1 MNRIFSVLFLTLGLF
16 MSQSNA
22 QAPLIQVIHN
32 SPDPAAATV
41 DIWFD
46 ATRIADN
53 LSFRNATQYIT
64 GAAGTH
70 DISITGSTATDTV
83 GAVAKF
89 TVNLTANTNYVVAA
103 DGMVN
108 TTGYSPATA
117 FDLKIYNMGLQNA
130 GNANQIDMLV
140 HHGSTDAPTVDIRT
154 QDLGTALAD
163 DISFGEFQGYVN
175 LNDEDYI
182 IRVTD
187 ATGTTVV
194 KSYLANLNNLG
205 IAGEAV
211 VAVASG
217 FLDPS
222 MNNNGPAFGIYV
234 AQSGGGQM
242 VQLQEVTNPP
252 RVQVIHNSAGM
263 GADSVDIYLDAVKIA
278 DNLKFRE
285 ATAFIDAFPGGRIV
299 SVADPNST
307 DTVGAVAQFPVSLDA
322 DETYIVVANGLVD
335 TTGYSPTTAFGISA
349 YIGAKESATG
359 GAGKVD
365 VLVHHGATDAPVVD
379 VRAEDTTTVLV
390 NDIAYNTFASNGY
403 LELDTLDYVIRVA
416 TADGSTIVE
425 SYTAPLKTLG
435 LGGAAI
441 TVVAS
446 GFLDPSA
453 NNNGPAFGL
462 WVALASGGGLVEL
475 PVVSTTN
482 VNKAE
487 QTLETFTV
495 FPNPSEG
502 NINVTFDLRTSSDV
516 NLDIINVNGQLLQTQ
531 ELGDLAKGSYTE
543 TMNLDLSTG
552 LYLLRIRTNNTIQTK
567 MITIK

>member
-46 ATRIADN
+46 ATRIADD
-53 LSFRNATQYIT
+53 LSFRNATEYIT

-70 DISITGSTATDTV
+70 DISITSSTATDTA

-89 TVNLTANTNYVVAA
+89 TVNLTANTNYVVVA

-108 TTGYSPATA
+108 TTGYTPATA
-117 FDLKIYNMGLQNA
+117 FDLKIYNMGLETA

-154 QDLGTALAD
+154 QDLGTALVD
-163 DISFGEFQGYVN
+163 DIAFGEFQGYVN

-187 ATGTTVV
+187 ATGATVV
-194 KSYLANLNNLG
+194 KSYLANVNELG
-205 IAGEAV
+205 LAGGAI

-222 MNNNGPAFGIYV
+222 VNNNGPAFGIWV
-234 AQSGGGQM
+234 APAAGGAM
-242 VQLQEVTNPP
+242 VELAEVTNPP
-252 RVQVIHNSAGM
+252 RVQIIHNSAGA
-263 GADSVDIYLDAVKIA
+263 GADSVDIYLDAVKVA

-285 ATAFIDAFPGGRIV
+285 ATAFIDAFPGARTV
-299 SVADPNST
+299 SVAAPNST
-307 DTVGAVAQFPVSLDA
+307 DTVGAVAQFPVTLSA
-322 DETYIVVANGLVD
+322 DETYIVVANGLVN
-335 TTGYSPTTAFGISA
+335 TTGYSPAAAFDLSIYA
-349 YIGAKESATG
+349 GAKEAATN

-365 VLVHHGATDAPVVD
+365 LLVHHGATDAPVVD
-379 VRAEDTTTVLV
+379 VRGEDTTTVLV
-390 NDIAYNTFASNGY
+390 NDIAYNTFASSGY
-403 LELDTLDYVIRVA
+403 LELDTLDYVIRIA
-416 TADGSTIVE
+416 TADGSTIVQ
-425 SYTAPLKTLG
+425 SYTAPLNTLG

-446 GFLDPSA
+446 GFLDPSV

-475 PVVSTTN
+475 PVVSATS

-487 QTLETFTV
+487 QSLETFTV

-502 NINVTFDLRTSSDV
+502 DVNVAFDLRSNSDV
-516 NLDIINVNGQLLQTQ
+516 SLDIINVNGQIIETQ
-531 ELGDLAKGSYTE
+531 ELGQLAKGSYTE